1 VLALRNGRIK
11 RFRWFQTIEEAY
23 AAAHELD

>member
-1 VLALRNGRIK
+1 LRNGRIK